1 MPTVLQK
8 VISVFAIVAM
18 LGACA
23 ATTETK
29 VRVISQNKPALE
41 VPEAEIPLTNL
52 KNVEWKVVIIDDK
65 PLYVLDDKGYTALAK
80 NFELIQNKLYIQHT
94 TIQKYKDYYK

>member
-1 MPTVLQK
+1 MSTVFHK
-8 VISVFAIVAM
+8 AIVVFALVAS
-18 LGACA
+18 LAACA
-23 ATTETK
+23 TTAPS

-52 KNVEWKVVIIDDK
+52 KNVEWKVVIIDGK
-65 PLYVLDDKGYTALAK
+65 PLYVLDDKGFTALSK